1 MSDDFPID
9 LSICLINTCRWRK
22 MRRASHESFN
32 PRAVEKY
39 LPIQAEAAAHAVSLI
54 LAKPDSWEDNLKR

>member
-1 MSDDFPID
+1 
-9 LSICLINTCRWRK
+9 

-39 LPIQAEAAAHAVSLI
+39 LPIQAEAAAHAVSRI
-54 LAKPDSWEDNLKR
+54 LAQPDSWEDNLKRYALSFPLLHSNN